1 MELLMRDKVMEL
13 VSSELEALKQKII
26 ENHKEAKQVASGRTI
41 ASMKVE
47 VTEDG
52 GILWGRSAFGT
63 LETGRKRGKV
73 PAGFW
78 KIIRQWMDDKGIQV
92 EKPDSF
98 AYLVARKIAREGT
111 QLFRNGGRS
120 DIYSSE
126 IKGTIE
132 RMSDKIGLLFG
143 SEVEHINLNK
153 DERRDN
159 K

>member
-1 MELLMRDKVMEL
+1 MELLLRDKVMEL

-52 GILWGRSAFGT
+52 GVLWGRSPFGT
-63 LETGRKRGKV
+63 LETGRKPGKV

-92 EKPDSF
+92 QKPDSF
-98 AYLVARKIAREGT
+98 AYLVARKIANEGT
-111 QLFRNGGRS
+111 QLFRNGGRD
-120 DIYSSE
+120 DIYSPEVKDTVKRVSQ
-126 IKGTIE
+126 G
-132 RMSDKIGLLFG
+132 IGILFG
-143 SEVEHINLNK
+143 SEVEHINLNFN
-153 DERRDN
+153 EN
-159 K
+159 GSI

>member
-1 MELLMRDKVMEL
+1 MELLLRDKVMEL
-13 VSSELEALKQKII
+13 VSSELEALKQKVI
-26 ENHKEAKQVASGRTI
+26 ENQKNSGLVASGRTI

-63 LETGRKRGKV
+63 LETGRKGGKV

-143 SEVEHINLNK
+143 SEVEHINLN
-153 DERRDN
+153 EN
-159 K
+159 ENGSI